1 MNNDIDDDLFVAMSV
16 GINSSGIAWSII
28 MHSVKMWTV
37 CAWVSLF
44 NKMREG
50 GGFIKRPW
58 KFNAQFSSQYL
69 DAIHA
74 CVNGFRHLHALCIHV
89 KLRFKMTQWK
99 IKCSSTHIK
108 PKFHL
113 KCDVHALYY
122 CTRTKKMVT
131 VGTALFRLVYLSRN
145 RCIGL
150 ATTFFSSPNHLYI
163 FDAIEPHCKPM
174 ETEDIS
180 GRK

>member
-1 MNNDIDDDLFVAMSV
+1 
-16 GINSSGIAWSII
+16 
-28 MHSVKMWTV
+28 MWTV

-44 NKMREG
+44 NKIGEG
-50 GGFIKRPW
+50 GMCIKRPW

-89 KLRFKMTQWK
+89 ELRFKMTQWK
-99 IKCSSTHIK
+99 IKCFSTHIK

-113 KCDVHALYY
+113 KSDVYAI
-122 CTRTKKMVT
+122 RTEKN
-131 VGTALFRLVYLSRN
+131 GHRRNALFRLVYLFRN

-150 ATTFFSSPNHLYI
+150 ATTVFSSPNHLYI